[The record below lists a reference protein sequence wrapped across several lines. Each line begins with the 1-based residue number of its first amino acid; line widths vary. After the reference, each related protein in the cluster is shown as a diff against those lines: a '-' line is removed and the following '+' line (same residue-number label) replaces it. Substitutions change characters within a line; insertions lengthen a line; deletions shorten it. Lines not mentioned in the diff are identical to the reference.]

1 MLQIYALLVAVNIIM
16 GIIIM
21 FDRVRGEG
29 FSGDGSFIHNN
40 TFTLTLS
47 IFAGIIAV
55 SSLMSPY
62 GEPVNGVGSFAMLP
76 IIGDLFPA
84 MATLMGFF
92 VFLARYLKTNHPEIY
107 TDNGFF
113 LFIESS
119 EFYIGIFCLIMA
131 TLHFFF
137 PTLLLI

>member
-1 MLQIYALLVAVNIIM
+1 MLQIYALVVAINVIM

-21 FDRVRGEG
+21 FDRVKGEG

-47 IFAGIIAV
+47 IFAGIIAI

-62 GEPVNGVGSFAMLP
+62 GELTNGVAGFAMLP
-76 IIGDLFPA
+76 ILGDLFPA
-84 MATLMGFF
+84 LATLMGFF
-92 VFLARYLKTNHPEIY
+92 VFLTRYLKMNHPEIY

-113 LFIESS
+113 LFIENS
-119 EFYIGIFCLIMA
+119 EFYIGVFCLIMA

-137 PTLLLI
+137 PTALLI